1 MRLKPLGHLSS
12 EINIDTEAPNKQYP
26 KQESDDCTLTEGGVM
41 RANLTVLRI
50 AQYILL
56 IVFLFAT
63 SSTPSAK
70 SVEAFRLYGVVED
83 GGRNHRV
90 AVANEKTRL
99 ICETG
104 FNAVRHTVGWVQG
117 QKSLNF
123 RDQAALRNAIQAARE
138 CGLTVIL
145 TVYPYYERAL
155 NAKPPATSSEQG
167 IFADF
172 VKDLAQEFSEVKHFE
187 IGNEPNWSFFWWPQ
201 FGPDGRD
208 TAIRSYFRLLAR
220 TYDKLKTLN
229 SEIVVIGGALA
240 SAGED
245 DPNALRKRHSPT
257 RSIELLGEYYRESG
271 RSRPIMDWI
280 SIHPYPERPGE
291 PPDKPHMD
299 STTIGFADY
308 PKLVNLLGEA
318 FDGTAQPGSEMPILY
333 SEYGV
338 DSEIP
343 PAKTEIYRGKETSR
357 PVPEEVQASYYRQAF
372 ELAACQ
378 PTVVGLLLFLA
389 VDEKRLDR
397 WQSGIYYGNNEPK
410 TSQPLVKA
418 AIERIQKGG
427 IKC

>member
-1 MRLKPLGHLSS
+1 MRTSL
-12 EINIDTEAPNKQYP
+12 II
-26 KQESDDCTLTEGGVM
+26 
-41 RANLTVLRI
+41 LRI
-50 AQYILL
+50 AQYILFV
-56 IVFLFAT
+56 VFLLIISAT
-63 SSTPSAK
+63 TSAK
-70 SVEAFRLYGVVED
+70 STEAFRLYGVTED
-83 GGRNHRV
+83 AGRNHRV
-90 AVANEKTRL
+90 AVADEKTRL
-99 ICETG
+99 ICEAG

-123 RDQAALRNAIQAARE
+123 RDRAALRNAIQAAKK

-155 NAKPPATSSEQG
+155 NAKPPTTGPEQG

-172 VKDLAQEFSEVKHFE
+172 AKDLAQEFSEVKHFE
-187 IGNEPNWSFFWWPQ
+187 IGNEPNGSFFWWPQ

-208 TAIRSYFRLLAR
+208 AAIRSYFRLLAR
-220 TYDKLKTLN
+220 TYDRLKALDPQ
-229 SEIVVIGGALA
+229 IVVIGGALA

-257 RSIELLGEYYRESG
+257 RSIELLGEYYRGSG
-271 RSRPIMDWI
+271 RNRPIMDWI
-280 SIHPYPERPGE
+280 SIHPYPERAGE
-291 PPDKPHMD
+291 PPDKPHPN

-308 PKLVNLLGEA
+308 PKMVRLLGEA

-343 PAKTEIYRGKETSR
+343 PEKAQVYQGEETSR
-357 PVPEEVQASYYRQAF
+357 PVPEEVQAAYYRQAF

-397 WQSGIYYGNNEPK
+397 WQSGLYYWDNGPK

-418 AIERIQKGG
+418 AIERIQKGDVR
-427 IKC
+427 C

>member
-1 MRLKPLGHLSS
+1 MR
-12 EINIDTEAPNKQYP
+12 T
-26 KQESDDCTLTEGGVM
+26 
-41 RANLTVLRI
+41 NLTGLRI

-56 IVFLFAT
+56 IVLLFAILGV
-63 SSTPSAK
+63 PSAK
-70 SVEAFRLYGVVED
+70 STEIFRLYGVVED

-99 ICETG
+99 ICEVG
-104 FNAVRHTVGWVQG
+104 FNTVRHTVGWVQG

-123 RDQAALRNAIQAARE
+123 RDQAALRNAIQVSKE

-145 TVYPYYERAL
+145 TVYPYHDREL
-155 NAKPPATSSEQG
+155 NAKPPTTSSEQG

-208 TAIRSYFRLLAR
+208 AAIRSYFRLLAR
-220 TYDKLKTLN
+220 TYDKLKALN
-229 SEIVVIGGALA
+229 PEIVIIGGALA

-245 DPNALRKRHSPT
+245 DPDALRKRHSPT

-271 RSRPIMDWI
+271 RNRPIMDWF

-291 PPDKPHMD
+291 PPDKPHPN

-308 PKLVNLLGEA
+308 PKLVDLLGEA
-318 FDGTAQPGSEMPILY
+318 FDGTAQPGSEMPLLY
-333 SEYGV
+333 SEYGIE
-338 DSEIP
+338 SEIP
-343 PAKTEIYRGKETSR
+343 LEKAEIYRGGATSR
-357 PVPEEVQASYYRQAF
+357 PVPEEVQAAYYRQAF
-372 ELAACQ
+372 ELAVCQ

-397 WQSGIYYGNNEPK
+397 WQSGVYYWDDTPK
-410 TSQPLVKA
+410 SSQPLVKA
-418 AIERIQKGG
+418 AIEKARKGG
-427 IKC
+427 VKC